1 MAASGPENGKIK
13 VCVGLSGGVDSSV
26 AALLLKEQG
35 YDVFAM
41 FMQNWHEADATLHG
55 DCEWEEDRF
64 VAELVARKIGIP
76 FYFVDLS
83 KEYRQRVVDYMF
95 DEYAKG
101 RTPNPDVLCN
111 REIKFDAFLRIAEKY
126 GADYVATGHYC
137 RKEVLPDGTC
147 RILEGTDPNKDQTYF
162 LCQLTQAQL
171 RKALFPIGDIV
182 KPEVRRLAKEADLP
196 SAEKKDSQGI
206 CFVGKVDLP
215 TFLKQK
221 LRSVEG
227 DIIEVYDAWYAD
239 DALYQWQQSV
249 LDGLLRDGVALDRTV
264 RYAPEEKVLTS
275 DGKPLGESPFDL
287 DKAAALTDEE
297 LQRLATPLHYDIRFE
312 YETYR
317 SGKKHIKKTR
327 LKANPYGAIVGSHEG
342 AQFYTIGQRKGLGVG
357 GHAEPVFVIDTDTET
372 NTVYVGE
379 GHEHKGLSRFCL
391 RIDPAEVHWL
401 RTDLAA
407 KRDEVVRVNL
417 VEVVAVGIW
426 LGLDLSCG
434 LQRTSLIDR
443 KQSVFPTIFTGEIS
457 SWPTQQSRA
466 DGFEVGHHIAPHPVE
481 IILRHH

>member
-1 MAASGPENGKIK
+1 MAVSGPENGRIK

-41 FMQNWHEADATLHG
+41 FMQNWHVADATLHG

-76 FYFVDLS
+76 VYFVDLS
-83 KEYRQRVVDYMF
+83 RQYRQRVVDYMF

-111 REIKFDAFLRIAEKY
+111 REIKFDAFLAVAEKY

-137 RKEVLPDGTC
+137 RKEPVLDAAGKPVPAADGEPLF
-147 RILEGTDPNKDQTYF
+147 RLLEGADPNKDQSYF

-171 RKALFPIGDIV
+171 RKALFPIGDIA
-182 KPEVRRLAKEADLP
+182 KPEVRRIAKEADLP

-239 DALYQWQQSV
+239 DALYQWQQGM
-249 LDGLLRDGVALDRTV
+249 LDGLLRNGVTLDRTV
-264 RYAPEEKVLTS
+264 RYAPEEKILTS

-287 DKAAALTDEE
+287 EKAAALTGEE
-297 LQRLATPLHYDIRFE
+297 LQRRRKGI
-312 YETYR
+312 
-317 SGKKHIKKTR
+317 
-327 LKANPYGAIVGSHEG
+327 NPYHYEVK
-342 AQFYTIGQRKGLGVG
+342 T
-357 GHAEPVFVIDTDTET
+357 FV
-372 NTVYVGE
+372 
-379 GHEHKGLSRFCL
+379 C
-391 RIDPAEVHWL
+391 
-401 RTDLAA
+401 
-407 KRDEVVRVNL
+407 
-417 VEVVAVGIW
+417 
-426 LGLDLSCG
+426 
-434 LQRTSLIDR
+434 
-443 KQSVFPTIFTGEIS
+443 
-457 SWPTQQSRA
+457 
-466 DGFEVGHHIAPHPVE
+466 
-481 IILRHH
+481 